1 MEELIQLLLNLLR
14 KVPYLS
20 ESDFLE
26 EVERLRRIEM
36 ALGNGTNRVVPPA
49 AVDQPGP
56 VAPTTVP
63 VPGPVAD
70 PVPPDEQPPVPTSPE
85 LADAAPEATN
95 AFSGVAPDA
104 AT

>member
-1 MEELIQLLLNLLR
+1 
-14 KVPYLS
+14 
-20 ESDFLE
+20 
-26 EVERLRRIEM
+26 M
-36 ALGNGTNRVVPPA
+36 ALCNGTNRVVPPA

-70 PVPPDEQPPVPTSPE
+70 PVPPNEQTPPPISPDLGVGE
-85 LADAAPEATN
+85 IADGENTN
-95 AFSGVAPDA
+95 AFSGVTPDA